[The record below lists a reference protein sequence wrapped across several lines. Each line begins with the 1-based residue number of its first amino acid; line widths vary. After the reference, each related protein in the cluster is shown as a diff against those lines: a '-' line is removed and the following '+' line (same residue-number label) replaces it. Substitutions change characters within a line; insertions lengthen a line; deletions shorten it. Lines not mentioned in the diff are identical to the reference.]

1 MHIPFQVDSAFYT
14 WTNKIYS
21 IDFIY
26 ICQFVGKYEDKTNKK
41 RRSKMNYKDPAFK
54 LTKVFALSSTS
65 SSSSSMA
72 ALSSLFLSNPHHHH
86 RNHHHH
92 HRRVRHAVVSSAPVY
107 LPVRS
112 LGFSTKATQ
121 QDNRPTEQPTNSP
134 SSPPVKK
141 SFAVATGE
149 LFLGI
154 ASRIISTRS
163 NSLIK
168 DGEVGEGVNGLG
180 PGVTLLSESGEAET
194 WWRKRSSSKERIA
207 SVVEDP
213 VQPEVVWE
221 QRVKDVEAERGRS
234 AVTSP
239 GFSFSAAGLLFPYH
253 LGVAQLLIEKG
264 YIKVNPKIF

>member
-1 MHIPFQVDSAFYT
+1 
-14 WTNKIYS
+14 
-21 IDFIY
+21 
-26 ICQFVGKYEDKTNKK
+26 
-41 RRSKMNYKDPAFK
+41 MNYKGPAFK
-54 LTKVFALSSTS
+54 LTEVFALSSTS
-65 SSSSSMA
+65 SFSSSMA

-86 RNHHHH
+86 SNHHH
-92 HRRVRHAVVSSAPVY
+92 HRRRVRYAVVSSAPVY
-107 LPVRS
+107 LPVRC
-112 LGFSTKATQ
+112 LGFLTKATQ
-121 QDNRPTEQPTNSP
+121 QNNRPTEQPTNSP
-134 SSPPVKK
+134 SSPPGKK

-154 ASRIISTRS
+154 ASRIISTRA

-213 VQPEVVWE
+213 EQPEVVWE

>member
-1 MHIPFQVDSAFYT
+1 
-14 WTNKIYS
+14 
-21 IDFIY
+21 
-26 ICQFVGKYEDKTNKK
+26 
-41 RRSKMNYKDPAFK
+41 MNYKDPAFK
-54 LTKVFALSSTS
+54 LTKVFALSSTSS

-86 RNHHHH
+86 RNHHHR
-92 HRRVRHAVVSSAPVY
+92 RRVRHAVVSSAPVY

-121 QDNRPTEQPTNSP
+121 QNNRPTEQPTNSP

-180 PGVTLLSESGEAET
+180 PGVTLLSESSEAET